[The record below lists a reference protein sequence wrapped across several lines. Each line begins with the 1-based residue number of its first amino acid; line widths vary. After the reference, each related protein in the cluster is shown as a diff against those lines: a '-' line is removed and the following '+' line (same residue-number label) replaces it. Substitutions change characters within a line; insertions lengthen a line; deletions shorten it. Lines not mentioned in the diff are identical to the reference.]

1 MKKTVLFGLLCAFI
15 VAGISAA
22 GEKNGDDIFTEMK
35 PEKNDFYSITIEPT
49 KQELRNAVK
58 AQMDNIKAVRMEH
71 IKKVEEQK
79 RNISSVQKEYKKD
92 SLSASEQL
100 KRDLEEQRKSIY
112 RSSGKKQP
120 KKAAPAPAKTASAKP
135 EPSKTAPAAKAA
147 LPPESSA
154 KTAPAPAK
162 TAPEKPES
170 SKTAPAAKA
179 ALPPESSA
187 KTTPAPA
194 KTAPA
199 KPEPSKKAPAAKAV
213 LPPESSAKIAETEK
227 RIDSAIAQRQ
237 KFIDYSM
244 GLQGTKYVYGG
255 KTPNPGIDCSGL
267 ITYSA
272 KQSLDIDLTGN
283 AQMIYDKTTPIPI
296 EEAAP
301 GDLVFF
307 KSSPFSRVSHVG
319 IFLGKNE
326 GKNDFGNQNLF
337 LNAASS
343 GSRTGV
349 IVSGLDENYW
359 KRTYY
364 GCGRFLKSIE

>member
-120 KKAAPAPAKTASAKP
+120 KKAAPAPAKTA
-135 EPSKTAPAAKAA
+135 
-147 LPPESSA
+147 
-154 KTAPAPAK
+154 
-162 TAPEKPES
+162 
-170 SKTAPAAKA
+170 
-179 ALPPESSA
+179 
-187 KTTPAPA
+187 
-194 KTAPA
+194 PA

-213 LPPESSAKIAETEK
+213 LPPESSAKTTPAPAKTAPEKPEPSKKAPAAKAVLPPESSAKIEETEK